1 MASDGDEQTDRLER
15 EILPAGALDFP
26 LALAYVHGWTASTQE
41 RVDLETA
48 TWRRALTL
56 DGRDVLVTL
65 SPGPTPDTLALEVA
79 GEGAC
84 TQTLDAAERVVRRVF
99 ALDADPAPFE
109 ALAAGD
115 DILTPLVA
123 PYPGMRPVVIPD
135 LYETLIWAI
144 LGQQINVGFARRLK
158 ERLVE
163 TAGHSIEIDGASY
176 PLLPRPEEV
185 AEIDPAALLA
195 LQFSRQKA
203 AYVIGV
209 SQEIAAG
216 RLDLNAL
223 ASLPDDEAIAELIRL
238 RGVGRWTAEYL
249 LMRGLGRTDVI
260 PAGDVSLQ
268 LLIGTA
274 ALGRRANEAE
284 LREIADRWRP
294 WRAWATFFVW
304 MSRQFGG

>member
-1 MASDGDEQTDRLER
+1 
-15 EILPAGALDFP
+15 
-26 LALAYVHGWTASTQE
+26 
-41 RVDLETA
+41 
-48 TWRRALTL
+48 
-56 DGRDVLVTL
+56 
-65 SPGPTPDTLALEVA
+65 
-79 GEGAC
+79 
-84 TQTLDAAERVVRRVF
+84 
-99 ALDADPAPFE
+99 
-109 ALAAGD
+109 
-115 DILTPLVA
+115 
-123 PYPGMRPVVIPD
+123 MRPVVIPD